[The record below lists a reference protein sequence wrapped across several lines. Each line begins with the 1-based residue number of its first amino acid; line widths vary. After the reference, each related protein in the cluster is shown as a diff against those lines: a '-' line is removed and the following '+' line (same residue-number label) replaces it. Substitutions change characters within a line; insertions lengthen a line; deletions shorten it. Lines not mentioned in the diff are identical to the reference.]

1 MIIRPEQHWFLR
13 LFDWHGSVLSKIIFR
28 LLLNVLMS
36 IIAIISYQWYEQL
49 GIHLTVA
56 PFSLLGIAI
65 AIFLGFRNS
74 ASYNRFVEARNLWG
88 TVLIA
93 ERTLMRQLKNILPTE
108 HQTHQKIASYLIAFS
123 WSLKHQLRKTHPGAD
138 LNRLLPPDTV
148 AEILGSSMP
157 TNRILLL
164 VGHELGQ
171 LREAGKVSDITYGLM
186 DNKLEHQ
193 THQKIASY
201 LIAFSWSLKHQLR
214 KTHPGADLNRL
225 LPPDTVAEILGSSM
239 PTNRILLLVG
249 HELGQLR
256 EAGKVSDITYG
267 LMDNKLDE
275 LAHVLGGCER
285 LASTPVP
292 FAYTLILQR
301 TVYLFCTLLPFALVG
316 DLHYMTPFVSVFIS
330 YTFLSWDS
338 LAEELEDPFGTAA
351 NDLPLNAMCNTI
363 ERNLLDMTGQH
374 PLPETLQPDRY
385 YNLT

>member
-13 LFDWHGSVLSKIIFR
+13 LFDWHGSVLSKIVFR
-28 LLLNVLMS
+28 LLLNVVMS
-36 IIAIISYQWYEQL
+36 VIAIISYQWYEQL

-74 ASYNRFVEARNLWG
+74 AGYNRFVEARNLWG

-93 ERTLMRQLKNILPTE
+93 ERTLVRQLKNILPAE
-108 HQTHQKIASYLIAFS
+108 SESHQRLVSYLVAFS
-123 WSLKHQLRKTHPGAD
+123 WSLKHQLRKTDPGAD
-138 LNRLLPPDTV
+138 LARLLPPQTV
-148 AEILGSSMP
+148 TGILASSMP

-164 VGHELGQ
+164 AGDELGR
-171 LREAGKVSDITYGLM
+171 LRAEGKMSDIT
-186 DNKLEHQ
+186 
-193 THQKIASY
+193 
-201 LIAFSWSLKHQLR
+201 F
-214 KTHPGADLNRL
+214 
-225 LPPDTVAEILGSSM
+225 
-239 PTNRILLLVG
+239 
-249 HELGQLR
+249 
-256 EAGKVSDITYG
+256 G

-275 LAHVLGGCER
+275 LGHALGGCER

-301 TVYLFCTLLPFALVG
+301 TVYLFCALLPFALVG

-374 PLPETLQPDRY
+374 PLPDKLEPDRY

>member
-74 ASYNRFVEARNLWG
+74 ASYSRFVEARNLWG

-93 ERTLMRQLKNILPTE
+93 ERTLVRQLRNILPAE
-108 HQTHQKIASYLIAFS
+108 HDVHRRIVSYLVAFS
-123 WSLKHQLRKTHPGAD
+123 WSLKHQLRKTDPTAD
-138 LNRLLPPDTV
+138 LR
-148 AEILGSSMP
+148 
-157 TNRILLL
+157 R
-164 VGHELGQ
+164 
-171 LREAGKVSDITYGLM
+171 
-186 DNKLEHQ
+186 
-193 THQKIASY
+193 
-201 LIAFSWSLKHQLR
+201 
-214 KTHPGADLNRL
+214 
-225 LPPDTVAEILGSSM
+225 
-239 PTNRILLLVG
+239 
-249 HELGQLR
+249 
-256 EAGKVSDITYG
+256 
-267 LMDNKLDE
+267 
-275 LAHVLGGCER
+275 
-285 LASTPVP
+285 
-292 FAYTLILQR
+292 
-301 TVYLFCTLLPFALVG
+301 LLPFALVG

-374 PLPETLQPDRY
+374 PLPETLRPDRY
-385 YNLT
+385 FNLT

>member
-13 LFDWHGSVLSKIIFR
+13 LFDWHGSVLSKIVFR
-28 LLLNVLMS
+28 LLLNLLMS

-74 ASYNRFVEARNLWG
+74 AGYNRFVEARNLWG

-93 ERTLMRQLKNILPTE
+93 QRTLVRQLKNILPAE
-108 HQTHQKIASYLIAFS
+108 SAAHQRLVSYLVAFS
-123 WSLKHQLRKTHPGAD
+123 WSLKHQLRKTDPSAD
-138 LNRLLPPDTV
+138 LARLLPPSDV
-148 AEILGSSMP
+148 VDILASSMP

-164 VGHELGQ
+164 AGDELGR
-171 LREAGKVSDITYGLM
+171 LRAEGKLSDIT
-186 DNKLEHQ
+186 
-193 THQKIASY
+193 
-201 LIAFSWSLKHQLR
+201 FS
-214 KTHPGADLNRL
+214 
-225 LPPDTVAEILGSSM
+225 
-239 PTNRILLLVG
+239 
-249 HELGQLR
+249 
-256 EAGKVSDITYG
+256 

-275 LAHVLGGCER
+275 LGHALGGCER

-374 PLPETLQPDRY
+374 PLPAKLEPDRY

>member
-13 LFDWHGSVLSKIIFR
+13 LFDWHGSVLSKIVFR
-28 LLLNVLMS
+28 LLLNVMMS

-74 ASYNRFVEARNLWG
+74 AGYNRFVEARNLWG

-93 ERTLMRQLKNILPTE
+93 QRTLVRQLKNILPAE
-108 HQTHQKIASYLIAFS
+108 SESHQRLVSYLVAFS
-123 WSLKHQLRKTHPGAD
+123 WSLKHQLRKTDPSAD
-138 LNRLLPPDTV
+138 LARLLPPQTV
-148 AEILGSSMP
+148 AEILASSMP

-164 VGHELGQ
+164 AGDELGR
-171 LREAGKVSDITYGLM
+171 LRAEGKMSDIS
-186 DNKLEHQ
+186 H
-193 THQKIASY
+193 S
-201 LIAFSWSLKHQLR
+201 
-214 KTHPGADLNRL
+214 
-225 LPPDTVAEILGSSM
+225 
-239 PTNRILLLVG
+239 
-249 HELGQLR
+249 
-256 EAGKVSDITYG
+256 

-275 LAHVLGGCER
+275 LGHALGGCER

-301 TVYLFCTLLPFALVG
+301 TVYLFCALLPFALVG

-363 ERNLLDMTGQH
+363 ERNLLDMTDQH
-374 PLPETLQPDRY
+374 PLPDKLEPDRY

>member
-13 LFDWHGSVLSKIIFR
+13 LFDWHGSVLSKIVFR
-28 LLLNVLMS
+28 LLLNLLMS

-74 ASYNRFVEARNLWG
+74 AGYNRFVEARNLWG

-93 ERTLMRQLKNILPTE
+93 QRTLVRQLKNTLPME
-108 HQTHQKIASYLIAFS
+108 SVSHQRLVSYLVAFS
-123 WSLKHQLRKTHPGAD
+123 WSLKHQLRKTDPSAD
-138 LNRLLPPDTV
+138 LARLLPPSDV
-148 AEILGSSMP
+148 VDILASSMP

-164 VGHELGQ
+164 AGDELGR
-171 LREAGKVSDITYGLM
+171 LRAEGKLSDIT
-186 DNKLEHQ
+186 
-193 THQKIASY
+193 
-201 LIAFSWSLKHQLR
+201 FS
-214 KTHPGADLNRL
+214 
-225 LPPDTVAEILGSSM
+225 
-239 PTNRILLLVG
+239 
-249 HELGQLR
+249 
-256 EAGKVSDITYG
+256 

-275 LAHVLGGCER
+275 LGHALGGCER

-374 PLPETLQPDRY
+374 PLPAQLEPDRY

>member
-13 LFDWHGSVLSKIIFR
+13 LFDWHGSVLSKIVFR
-28 LLLNVLMS
+28 LLLNVMMS

-74 ASYNRFVEARNLWG
+74 AGYNRFVEARNLWG

-93 ERTLMRQLKNILPTE
+93 QRTLVRQLKNILPME
-108 HQTHQKIASYLIAFS
+108 SESHQRLVSCLIAFS
-123 WSLKHQLRKTHPGAD
+123 WSLKHQLRKTDPSTD
-138 LNRLLPPDTV
+138 LARLLPPQTV
-148 AEILGSSMP
+148 TEILASSMP

-164 VGHELGQ
+164 AGDELGR
-171 LREAGKVSDITYGLM
+171 LRAEGKMSDIT
-186 DNKLEHQ
+186 
-193 THQKIASY
+193 
-201 LIAFSWSLKHQLR
+201 F
-214 KTHPGADLNRL
+214 
-225 LPPDTVAEILGSSM
+225 
-239 PTNRILLLVG
+239 
-249 HELGQLR
+249 
-256 EAGKVSDITYG
+256 G

-275 LAHVLGGCER
+275 LGHALGGCER

-374 PLPETLQPDRY
+374 PLPDKLEPDRY

>member
-13 LFDWHGSVLSKIIFR
+13 LFDWHGSVLSKIVFR
-28 LLLNVLMS
+28 LLLNLMMS

-74 ASYNRFVEARNLWG
+74 AGYNRFVEARNLWG

-93 ERTLMRQLKNILPTE
+93 QRTLVRQLKNLLPAE
-108 HQTHQKIASYLIAFS
+108 SAAHQRLVSFLVAFS
-123 WSLKHQLRKTHPGAD
+123 WSLKHQLRKTDPSAD
-138 LNRLLPPDTV
+138 LARLLPAQSV
-148 AEILGSSMP
+148 AEILASSMP

-164 VGHELGQ
+164 AGDELGR
-171 LREAGKVSDITYGLM
+171 LRAEGKIGDVT
-186 DNKLEHQ
+186 
-193 THQKIASY
+193 
-201 LIAFSWSLKHQLR
+201 FS
-214 KTHPGADLNRL
+214 
-225 LPPDTVAEILGSSM
+225 
-239 PTNRILLLVG
+239 
-249 HELGQLR
+249 
-256 EAGKVSDITYG
+256 

-275 LAHVLGGCER
+275 LVHALGGCER

-374 PLPETLQPDRY
+374 PLPEILAPDRH

>member
-13 LFDWHGSVLSKIIFR
+13 LFDWHGSVLSKIVFR
-28 LLLNVLMS
+28 LLLNVVMS
-36 IIAIISYQWYEQL
+36 VIAIISYQWYEQL

-74 ASYNRFVEARNLWG
+74 AGYNRFVEARNLWG
-88 TVLIA
+88 TVLITQ
-93 ERTLMRQLKNILPTE
+93 RTLVRQLKNILPAE
-108 HQTHQKIASYLIAFS
+108 SESHQRLVSYLVAFS
-123 WSLKHQLRKTHPGAD
+123 WSLKHQLRKTDPGAD
-138 LNRLLPPDTV
+138 LARLLPPQTV
-148 AEILGSSMP
+148 TEILASSMP

-164 VGHELGQ
+164 AGDELGR
-171 LREAGKVSDITYGLM
+171 LRAEGKMSDITFGM
-186 DNKLEHQ
+186 
-193 THQKIASY
+193 
-201 LIAFSWSLKHQLR
+201 
-214 KTHPGADLNRL
+214 
-225 LPPDTVAEILGSSM
+225 
-239 PTNRILLLVG
+239 
-249 HELGQLR
+249 
-256 EAGKVSDITYG
+256 
-267 LMDNKLDE
+267 MDNKLDE
-275 LAHVLGGCER
+275 LGHALGGCER

-374 PLPETLQPDRY
+374 PLPDKLEPDRY

>member
-13 LFDWHGSVLSKIIFR
+13 LFDWHGSVLSKIVFR
-28 LLLNVLMS
+28 LLLNLMMS

-74 ASYNRFVEARNLWG
+74 AGYNRFVEARNLWG

-93 ERTLMRQLKNILPTE
+93 QRTLVRQLKNLLPAE
-108 HQTHQKIASYLIAFS
+108 SAAHQRLESFLVAFS
-123 WSLKHQLRKTHPGAD
+123 WSLKHQLRKTDPSAD
-138 LNRLLPPDTV
+138 LARLLPAQSA
-148 AEILGSSMP
+148 AEILASSMP
-157 TNRILLL
+157 TNRILLMA
-164 VGHELGQ
+164 GDELGR
-171 LREAGKVSDITYGLM
+171 LRAEGKIGDVT
-186 DNKLEHQ
+186 
-193 THQKIASY
+193 
-201 LIAFSWSLKHQLR
+201 FS
-214 KTHPGADLNRL
+214 
-225 LPPDTVAEILGSSM
+225 
-239 PTNRILLLVG
+239 
-249 HELGQLR
+249 
-256 EAGKVSDITYG
+256 

-275 LAHVLGGCER
+275 LGHALGGCER

-374 PLPETLQPDRY
+374 PLPEILAPDRH

>member
-13 LFDWHGSVLSKIIFR
+13 LFDWHGSVLSKIVFR
-28 LLLNVLMS
+28 LLLNLMMS

-74 ASYNRFVEARNLWG
+74 AGYNRFVEARNLWG

-93 ERTLMRQLKNILPTE
+93 QRTLVRQLKNILPAE
-108 HQTHQKIASYLIAFS
+108 SAAHQRLVSYLVAFS
-123 WSLKHQLRKTHPGAD
+123 WSLKHQLRTTDPSGA
-138 LNRLLPPDTV
+138 L
-148 AEILGSSMP
+148 A
-157 TNRILLL
+157 LLL
-164 VGHELGQ
+164 AGDELGR
-171 LREAGKVSDITYGLM
+171 LRAE
-186 DNKLEHQ
+186 E
-193 THQKIASY
+193 KIGDVT
-201 LIAFSWSLKHQLR
+201 FS
-214 KTHPGADLNRL
+214 
-225 LPPDTVAEILGSSM
+225 
-239 PTNRILLLVG
+239 
-249 HELGQLR
+249 
-256 EAGKVSDITYG
+256 

-275 LAHVLGGCER
+275 LGHALGGCER

-374 PLPETLQPDRY
+374 PLPAQLEPDRY

>member
-74 ASYNRFVEARNLWG
+74 ASYSRFVEARNLWG

-93 ERTLMRQLKNILPTE
+93 ERTLVRQLRNILPAE
-108 HQTHQKIASYLIAFS
+108 HDAHRRIVSYLVAFS
-123 WSLKHQLRKTHPGAD
+123 WSLKHQLRKTEPTAD
-138 LNRLLPPDTV
+138 LRRLLPEERVT
-148 AEILGSSMP
+148 EILASSMP

-164 VGHELGQ
+164 AGNEIGQ
-171 LREAGKVSDITYGLM
+171 LRKAGKL
-186 DNKLEHQ
+186 
-193 THQKIASY
+193 
-201 LIAFSWSLKHQLR
+201 
-214 KTHPGADLNRL
+214 
-225 LPPDTVAEILGSSM
+225 
-239 PTNRILLLVG
+239 
-249 HELGQLR
+249 
-256 EAGKVSDITYG
+256 SDITYG

-285 LASTPVP
+285 LATTPVP

-351 NDLPLNAMCNTI
+351 NDLPF
-363 ERNLLDMTGQH
+363 ERDVQYHRAQSARHDRSASAAGDAASGPLLQSDLSLAH
-374 PLPETLQPDRY
+374 RAVSLPGHHFP
-385 YNLT
+385 

>member
-13 LFDWHGSVLSKIIFR
+13 LFDWHGSVLSKIVFR
-28 LLLNVLMS
+28 LLLNVMMS

-74 ASYNRFVEARNLWG
+74 AGYNRFVEARNLWG

-93 ERTLMRQLKNILPTE
+93 QRTLVRQLKNILPME
-108 HQTHQKIASYLIAFS
+108 SESHQRMVSYLVAFS
-123 WSLKHQLRKTHPGAD
+123 WSLKHQLRKTDPSAD
-138 LNRLLPPDTV
+138 LARLLPPQTV
-148 AEILGSSMP
+148 AEILASSMP

-164 VGHELGQ
+164 AGDELGR
-171 LREAGKVSDITYGLM
+171 LRAEGKMSDIS
-186 DNKLEHQ
+186 H
-193 THQKIASY
+193 S
-201 LIAFSWSLKHQLR
+201 
-214 KTHPGADLNRL
+214 
-225 LPPDTVAEILGSSM
+225 
-239 PTNRILLLVG
+239 
-249 HELGQLR
+249 
-256 EAGKVSDITYG
+256 

-275 LAHVLGGCER
+275 LGHALGGCER

-301 TVYLFCTLLPFALVG
+301 TVYLFCALLPFALVG

-363 ERNLLDMTGQH
+363 ERNLLDMTDQH
-374 PLPETLQPDRY
+374 PLPDKLEPDRY